1 MSDSYKALYRKWRP
15 QAFSEIR
22 GQEHITRTLQNQV
35 VTGKVGHAYLFC
47 GTRGTGKTT
56 AAKILARAVNCEH
69 PKEDGSPCNECAVCR
84 SILNGSSMNVT
95 EFDAASNNGVEDI
108 RNIREEIQYTPSE
121 GKYRVYII
129 DEVHMLSKAA
139 FNAFLKTLE
148 EPPEYVIFI
157 LATTE
162 PQAIPITI
170 LSRCQRYD
178 FRRIGNQTIRDQL
191 KMLTEAEGTLA
202 EDKALGYIAKVADGS
217 MRDALSLLEQCMTF
231 YFDEKLTY
239 DNVLDVLGAVDRDVF
254 SSMLKCLLDK
264 DVSGCVHLTENI
276 LEQGRDLSQF
286 VTDFIMYLRNLLLLQ
301 TAADAEELI
310 DMSEDNMKVLREE
323 AVKMDPEMLI
333 RYIRHLS
340 DLANQLKYA
349 VSKRALLEIA
359 LIRMM
364 MPVME
369 ENLEA
374 LQARVTDLEMQ
385 LSELTKTGVVLSGSG
400 SAGTGAFGQGTQ
412 AGAASAGAADPGAGE
427 SGPAS
432 GSAQTRVV
440 EVSKAVYDDYQVI
453 NGQWANILRSLP
465 HYHSAVLNGKKLSYN
480 NEKGYVVEVDPWS
493 YSLIA
498 PHIDVFTD
506 LIREACV
513 TLCQKELHVTFV
525 KVAEQEQVPETKLVI
540 GNTIKGINMEIT
552 QEEE

>member
-1 MSDSYKALYRKWRP
+1 MSESYKALYRKWRP
-15 QAFSEIR
+15 LAFSEIR

-69 PKEDGSPCNECAVCR
+69 PREDGSPCNECAVCKA
-84 SILNGSSMNVT
+84 ILNGSSMNVT

-178 FRRIGNQTIRDQL
+178 FRRIGNQTIREQL
-191 KMLTEAEGTLA
+191 KMLTDAEGIKA
-202 EDKALGYIAKVADGS
+202 EEKALAYIAKVADGS

-231 YFDEKLTY
+231 YFDEQLTY
-239 DNVLDVLGAVDRDVF
+239 DNVLDVLGAVDREVF
-254 SSMLKCLLDK
+254 SKMLTCLLEK
-264 DVSGCVHLTENI
+264 DVSGCVHLTESI
-276 LEQGRDLSQF
+276 LEQGRDLNQF
-286 VTDFIMYLRNLLLLQ
+286 VIDFTLYLRNLLLLQ

-310 DMSEDNMKVLREE
+310 DMSGDNMKLLREE
-323 AVKMDPEMLI
+323 AMKMDPEMLI

-340 DLANQLKYA
+340 DLSNQLRYA
-349 VSKRALLEIA
+349 VSKRVIMEIA

-369 ENLEA
+369 ENLDA
-374 LQARVTDLEMQ
+374 LQARVTDLESQMADIC
-385 LSELTKTGVVLSGSG
+385 KNGVALKGNASASG
-400 SAGTGAFGQGTQ
+400 AGTGAE
-412 AGAASAGAADPGAGE
+412 ASAG
-427 SGPAS
+427 
-432 GSAQTRVV
+432 GSAGNAGVGGQSDAGSGTFSGNVRVV
-440 EVSKAVYDDYQVI
+440 EVPKAVYEDYQVI
-453 NGQWANILRSLP
+453 SGQWLNILRSLP
-465 HYHSAVLNGKKLSYN
+465 HYHGAVLNGKKLSYN

-493 YSLIA
+493 YSLIT
-498 PHIDVFTD
+498 PHIDTFTE
-506 LIREACV
+506 LISEACAE
-513 TLCQKELHVTFV
+513 LCQKELHVTFV
-525 KVAEQEQVPETKLVI
+525 KVAEQEQTPETRLVV
-540 GNTIKGINMEIT
+540 GERIKGINMEIT

>member
-35 VTGKVGHAYLFC
+35 ITGKVGHAYLFC

-69 PKEDGSPCNECAVCR
+69 PREDGSPCNECQVCKA
-84 SILNGSSMNVT
+84 ILNGSSMNVT

-108 RNIREEIQYTPSE
+108 RNIREEIQYSPSE

-191 KMLTEAEGTLA
+191 KMLTDAEGIEAE
-202 EDKALGYIAKVADGS
+202 EKALGYIAKVADGS

-231 YFDEKLTY
+231 YFDDKLSY

-254 SSMLKCLLDK
+254 SKMLQCLLEK
-264 DVSGCVHLTENI
+264 NVSGCVHLTEEI

-310 DMSEDNMKVLREE
+310 DMSADNMKVLREE
-323 AVKMDPEMLI
+323 AMKMDPDMLI

-349 VSKRALLEIA
+349 SSKRAILEIA

-369 ENLEA
+369 ENIDA

-385 LSELTKTGVVLSGSG
+385 LAELTKNGIPASGAVSG
-400 SAGTGAFGQGTQ
+400 NGTAAQAASDPSIVGNGQGQGTF
-412 AGAASAGAADPGAGE
+412 PE
-427 SGPAS
+427 ERV
-432 GSAQTRVV
+432 RVV
-440 EVSKAVYDDYQVI
+440 EVPKAVYDDFQI
-453 NGQWANILRSLP
+453 IHGQWANILRSLP

-493 YSLIA
+493 YSLIT

-506 LIREACV
+506 LICEACV

-525 KVAEQEQVPETKLVI
+525 KVAEQEQIPETKLVI